1 MKKKLFLVL
10 LMTMVF
16 TLTVSCD
23 LLSSLQFY
31 TGFAQEYQE
40 FADLYANPSQYTVLT
55 ETELTIDGELTN
67 IDTMVPL
74 SSRVYFMMDMNSDFL
89 YVEQNLDGP
98 TRKSLYHDA
107 GDLYI
112 EYLIDDDNVVTALL
126 PEEDDR
132 FDRNTNA
139 DFVNENFSVDSIQ
152 NESSQGDRTY
162 EFDVALTQAINLE
175 ALGGFLDE
183 ILQLDDTL
191 GVLDDCL
198 AHVVVSFASENSRV
212 EVNATV
218 ENYTINFEGDQTVVF
233 SLTNH
238 TVVMIPEDFA
248 FPALNEAPYQF
259 VAPNDVALANVIY
272 NVDDQITYPA
282 DSDQSGYIQIDLPVG
297 EFAIESSGVEMI
309 ISATLFDNVSIEV
322 PIVVEDIMGTEMLV
336 FEITEAGTYYLFVT
350 ASEAGQVD
358 LTITQVG
365 GTVDTETTTEV
376 VTTEVPTTLEET
388 TVEETTTETPAE

>member
-31 TGFAQEYQE
+31 TGFASEYQE
-40 FADLYANPSQYTVLT
+40 FSELYSNPSQYTVLT

-98 TRKSLYHDA
+98 TRKSLYHDT

-139 DFVNENFSVDSIQ
+139 DFVNENFSVESIQ

-183 ILQLDDTL
+183 ILQLDESL

-259 VAPNDVALANVIY
+259 VAPSDIALANVIY
-272 NVDDQITYPA
+272 NVENQITYPGLLN
-282 DSDQSGYIQIDLPVG
+282 QGGYVQLTLEPGQYYV
-297 EFAIESSGVEMI
+297 ESVE
-309 ISATLFDNVSIEV
+309 DNVIITVYDSEGVAITQTQ
-322 PIVVEDIMGTEMLV
+322 EDIGGTIYPAFTIV
-336 FEITEAGTYYLFVT
+336 DQGTYYLYVT
-350 ASEAGQVD
+350 VTVEGQVD
-358 LTITQVG
+358 LEVNYIP
-365 GTVDTETTTEV
+365 GTEPVTTTEV
-376 VTTEVPTTLEET
+376 VTTEMPTTLEET